1 MPVALLL
8 LPGCA
13 RPPSERIQ
21 NFENMRRGSFRPRP
35 IQNKKPL
42 PILQTGVL
50 EFTDESGSKTV
61 IPQFS
66 HLIDDPN
73 AAGVQKSTTLIDIPT
88 PIVHTVQDYKHEVRG
103 GYSPPDYFIRNEPVF
118 YSNEPDLHD
127 VHKMDY
133 SLDSQDMQFLSSHQL
148 YGENGDP
155 RYRIEPAIFEK
166 IIYLLEFECDK
177 QNKVISEKEAEDV
190 LVKYLGLVRSN
201 QCTVCRDMYRYWVAK
216 RTRNQKPLLRR
227 FWPITQPTDPDP
239 HMVFRP
245 RDEQG
250 MKNRL
255 RRSRKDDKSSYDKLK
270 LIQQDLEQVTRMLK
284 CLRKRELFKASK
296 LKYEE
301 QLFLQS
307 IFDKINAKDSKR
319 EPKILKERQRLLL
332 EGREGLNILTRPSSS
347 LSDGGRSIRS
357 ADGVG
362 SPRSTGDLTPKVSNT
377 SVHTKRRS
385 RNPLT
390 SVQMRKIMEAAGKKG
405 AEEIMSVVQA
415 SPRRFPSAAVHGIS
429 SVLKSPSSMSRLY
442 PMASLRRPSI
452 NIPSQS
458 FQYDENSKIGLRPE
472 DKKPEDAL
480 GDDYGPPFVPSYM
493 HHPSY
498 LTNNSK
504 FDAVPRTEPSIPTY
518 SIESD
523 FDNFISDETKSKPRS
538 CRGRV
543 GRHGRIWIDQVLSN
557 AAETK
562 TSVNNR
568 GEDAVWADT
577 NVSCFD
583 DILLRME
590 DRLDTNDRFRH
601 DRTQTC
607 SKRKAIQPDFYAP
620 PHPLASG
627 SKFVDTAKPLSDQMH
642 SVSLEPLLSQTYQI
656 KDNLEKIYYES
667 DEEDDDFIEYGGDNE
682 KPLRSLNFALHM

>member
-1 MPVALLL
+1 
-8 LPGCA
+8 
-13 RPPSERIQ
+13 
-21 NFENMRRGSFRPRP
+21 MRRGSFRPRP

-284 CLRKRELFKASK
+284 CLR
-296 LKYEE
+296 
-301 QLFLQS
+301 
-307 IFDKINAKDSKR
+307 I
-319 EPKILKERQRLLL
+319 
-332 EGREGLNILTRPSSS
+332 
-347 LSDGGRSIRS
+347 
-357 ADGVG
+357 
-362 SPRSTGDLTPKVSNT
+362 PRSV
-377 SVHTKRRS
+377 
-385 RNPLT
+385 
-390 SVQMRKIMEAAGKKG
+390 
-405 AEEIMSVVQA
+405 
-415 SPRRFPSAAVHGIS
+415 
-429 SVLKSPSSMSRLY
+429 
-442 PMASLRRPSI
+442 
-452 NIPSQS
+452 
-458 FQYDENSKIGLRPE
+458 
-472 DKKPEDAL
+472 
-480 GDDYGPPFVPSYM
+480 
-493 HHPSY
+493 
-498 LTNNSK
+498 
-504 FDAVPRTEPSIPTY
+504 
-518 SIESD
+518 
-523 FDNFISDETKSKPRS
+523 
-538 CRGRV
+538 
-543 GRHGRIWIDQVLSN
+543 
-557 AAETK
+557 
-562 TSVNNR
+562 
-568 GEDAVWADT
+568 
-577 NVSCFD
+577 
-583 DILLRME
+583 
-590 DRLDTNDRFRH
+590 
-601 DRTQTC
+601 
-607 SKRKAIQPDFYAP
+607 
-620 PHPLASG
+620 
-627 SKFVDTAKPLSDQMH
+627 
-642 SVSLEPLLSQTYQI
+642 
-656 KDNLEKIYYES
+656 
-667 DEEDDDFIEYGGDNE
+667 
-682 KPLRSLNFALHM
+682 

>member
-1 MPVALLL
+1 
-8 LPGCA
+8 
-13 RPPSERIQ
+13 
-21 NFENMRRGSFRPRP
+21 MRRGSFRPRP

-73 AAGVQKSTTLIDIPT
+73 AAGIQKATTLIDIPT

-103 GYSPPDYFIRNEPVF
+103 GYSPPEFFIRNEPVF
-118 YSNEPDLHD
+118 YSSEPDLHD

-133 SLDSQDMQFLSSHQL
+133 SLDSQDLQFLSSHQL

-201 QCTVCRDMYRYWVAK
+201 QCTVCRDVYRYWVAK

-284 CLRKRELFKASK
+284 CLRKRELFKTSK

-307 IFDKINAKDSKR
+307 IFDKINTKGSKR
-319 EPKILKERQRLLL
+319 EPKILKERQRMLL
-332 EGREGLNILTRPSSS
+332 EGRDGLNILTRPSSS

-357 ADGVG
+357 TDGVG
-362 SPRSTGDLTPKVSNT
+362 TPRSAGDLTPKARNSSNA
-377 SVHTKRRS
+377 KIRN

-415 SPRRFPSAAVHGIS
+415 SPRRFPNAAVHGIG
-429 SVLKSPSSMSRLY
+429 SVLKSPPSMSSYY
-442 PMASLRRPSI
+442 PISALRRSSI
-452 NIPSQS
+452 DISS
-458 FQYDENSKIGLRPE
+458 KSVEYDENSKIGLRPE
-472 DKKPEDAL
+472 DKKPEDAIG
-480 GDDYGPPFVPSYM
+480 GDHGPPFVPSYM

-498 LTNNSK
+498 LVNNSN
-504 FDAVPRTEPSIPTY
+504 FDAFPKIEPSIATY
-518 SIESD
+518 SIESA
-523 FDNFISDETKSKPRS
+523 FNNFVNDESKSKPVK

-543 GRHGRIWIDQVLSN
+543 GRHGRIWIDHIMSN

-562 TSVNNR
+562 TSVNN
-568 GEDAVWADT
+568 GVKDAIWADSD
-577 NVSCFD
+577 VRCFD
-583 DILLRME
+583 DILSRME
-590 DRLDTNDRFRH
+590 DRVDSGGGFRH
-601 DRTQTC
+601 DRRQTSC
-607 SKRKAIQPDFYAP
+607 KRKAILPDFYAP

-627 SKFVDTAKPLSDQMH
+627 NKFVDTAKPLTDQLH
-642 SVSLEPLLSQTYQI
+642 NVSLEPLLSQTYQI

-667 DEEDDDFIEYGGDNE
+667 DDEDDDFTEYGGDNE